1 MGLFKA
7 RAENEVEAVREHA
20 TPLGE
25 RGRMRDG
32 TFNRLA
38 QDLFLAL
45 LYKFVT
51 VYKSLK
57 LLYPGGVNSLRKWCA
72 EQDVEWCTE

>member
-32 TFNRLA
+32 TFNLLA

-72 EQDVEWCTE
+72 EQDVEW